1 MATAD
6 ESGDSL
12 RDFSSPA
19 TRGDVERVR
28 LTLETRMANLEARLV
43 RSLFVAVGAGVTI
56 LGVLIGILE
65 ATR

>member
-1 MATAD
+1 MASA
-6 ESGDSL
+6 EQSGESL

-19 TRGDVERVR
+19 TWGDVERVR
-28 LTLETRMANLEARLV
+28 LTLEARMANLEARLI
-43 RSLFVAVGAGVTI
+43 RSLFIAVGAGVTI

>member
-6 ESGDSL
+6 QSGDSL

-19 TRGDVERVR
+19 TWGGVERVR

>member
-1 MATAD
+1 MTSAEQAG
-6 ESGDSL
+6 EPI

-19 TRGDVERVR
+19 TWGDVERVR
-28 LTLETRMANLEARLV
+28 LTLETRMANLEARLI
-43 RSLFVAVGAGVTI
+43 RSLFGAVGVGVTI

>member
-6 ESGDSL
+6 QSGDSL

-19 TRGDVERVR
+19 TWGDVERVR